1 METLTRVLKY
11 GTNDFFNFIRN
22 IDYGYMDVKGKIHR
36 ISPNDDYSKQGGEPY
51 VFSSPDQVVANNCGW
66 CWDVAELIRLWCQ
79 TNNVKWKYIFFEYLS
94 NDFHKTHTQVFA
106 KWNNKW
112 CECPDNTSPIVF
124 GENCY
129 DKFETCIN
137 DFVNLFKNYLKNLLG
152 NKYVSSNLLVK
163 EIIKPLL
170 PGMSVEEY
178 LETARKY

>member
-36 ISPNDDYSKQGGEPY
+36 ISPNDDYSKQGGDPY

-79 TNNVKWKYIFFEYLS
+79 TNNVEYKYIFFEYLS

-106 KWNNKW
+106 KRNNKW

-152 NKYVSSNLLVK
+152 SISVTELEIMIEDYFFPKTLIKYAFLKVAFL
-163 EIIKPLL
+163 
-170 PGMSVEEY
+170 
-178 LETARKY
+178 

>member
-1 METLTRVLKY
+1 MLNV
-11 GTNDFFNFIRN
+11 N
-22 IDYGYMDVKGKIHR
+22 IY
-36 ISPNDDYSKQGGEPY
+36 
-51 VFSSPDQVVANNCGW
+51 
-66 CWDVAELIRLWCQ
+66 
-79 TNNVKWKYIFFEYLS
+79 FFEYLS

-137 DFVNLFKNYLKNLLG
+137 YFVNLFKNYLKNLLG

-163 EIIKPLL
+163 EITKPLIS
-170 PGMSVEEY
+170 GMSVEEY